1 MPGGSSRK
9 DPSSGSDQEPQYH
22 MKTLCLARKSLSL
35 PSREEHGFLIFHG
48 LGARRW
54 KCAINCNAED
64 FKQTVLSIY
73 PQLRSVPGY
82 SLWTASTDGR
92 RNLERIPESVDDPRR
107 MREYLGTQ
115 FTGSI
120 VIVPSSDI
128 VLAETEPREPA
139 RPQETPQQ
147 DGGEIQSPICL
158 VCGRT
163 EGVFHGVTE
172 ESAPGSQKTVSQR
185 LTDIL
190 GFDFLKCRRRLAGI
204 SADLCGRCL
213 RSIKELD
220 SMEEEVKESKEGFL
234 HTFLSTTIKYNKLQ
248 RPPPP
253 PPLPPM
259 TWSEYQRPSASGGG
273 GTDTGLAEARRP
285 KAPQEGTETGLAEDR
300 RANKAPQVQD
310 EPRPLRFKEHRNSS
324 QHILQPNAFLE
335 RHPQGREQGRS
346 GTEEGDM
353 ESLRE
358 EDREAEGR
366 KRRRCEMRSPD
377 LDRMRVHGGIHS
389 GERSS
394 AGLQDQHQPTSFQA
408 AHHDQD

>member
-1 MPGGSSRK
+1 
-9 DPSSGSDQEPQYH
+9 
-22 MKTLCLARKSLSL
+22 MKTLCLARKCVSL

-54 KCAINCNAED
+54 KCPINCSAED
-64 FKQTVLSIY
+64 FKQSVLSIY

-92 RNLERIPESVDDPRR
+92 RNLERIPETVDDPRR

-128 VLAETEPREPA
+128 VLAETGEPREQP
-139 RPQETPQQ
+139 RPQETPKK
-147 DGGEIQSPICL
+147 DGGGIQSTICL

-172 ESAPGSQKTVSQR
+172 ESSPGSQKTVSQR

-259 TWSEYQRPSASGGG
+259 TWSEYQRPAAPGGG
-273 GTDTGLAEARRP
+273 
-285 KAPQEGTETGLAEDR
+285 GTETGLAEPR
-300 RANKAPQVQD
+300 RANKPPQVQD
-310 EPRPLRFKEHRNSS
+310 EPRPLRFKEHRNSTH
-324 QHILQPNAFLE
+324 HIPQQNSFME
-335 RHPQGREQGRS
+335 RHPQGGELGRS
-346 GTEEGDM
+346 GTEEGDI
-353 ESLRE
+353 EE
-358 EDREAEGR
+358 EDREGDGR
-366 KRRRCEMRSPD
+366 KRRRCDMQNPD
-377 LDRMRVHGGIHS
+377 VERMRVHGGIHS
-389 GERSS
+389 GERS
-394 AGLQDQHQPTSFQA
+394 AGGLQDQHQQRCLQA
-408 AHHDQD
+408 ARQDKD